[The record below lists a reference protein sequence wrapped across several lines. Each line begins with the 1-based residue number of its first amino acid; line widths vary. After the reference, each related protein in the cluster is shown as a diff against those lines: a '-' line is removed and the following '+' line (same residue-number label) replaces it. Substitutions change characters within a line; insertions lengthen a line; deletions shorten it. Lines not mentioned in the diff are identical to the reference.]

1 MPRPTAYLL
10 VVPLLA
16 ACGLFFPEA
25 DDGGDVAGDVD
36 QDVFVAV
43 GDAGALISSPDGV
56 TWTTRTSGV
65 GGSLNDVAW
74 GPGVDGVG
82 TYVVVGN
89 AGVILTSTN
98 GLDWLS
104 GSSPSSRDLRG
115 VVHHIDRFFAVGGDY
130 SAGAETLVSLDG
142 NTWTRPDIPPLQ
154 HLLTGL
160 ASNGSTL
167 VAIGNYRS
175 DLQTFGAF
183 TWAEGSGWQVRIDAG
198 ASGTTYAA
206 VAAGIPAFALI
217 GSSTAATSKDAAT
230 WLPSAIVGVPPMHGL
245 VYSALG
251 WVAVGDGGI
260 ALTAPDAFLW
270 SSPHITPITA
280 ALRGVTSSGGQYI
293 AVGDTGVILSSLD
306 GVTWTS
312 IVPPLAVNLRAVT
325 HPLE

>member
-1 MPRPTAYLL
+1 MPRLSAYLL

-16 ACGLFFPEA
+16 ACGLFFPDGDDEGDEA
-25 DDGGDVAGDVD
+25 GTVD

-43 GDAGALISSPDGV
+43 GDAGALISSPDGI
-56 TWTTRTSGV
+56 TWTIRTSGV
-65 GGSLNDVAW
+65 GGPLNDVAW
-74 GPGVDGVG
+74 GPDANGVG

-104 GSSPSSRDLRG
+104 GSSPSSRDLRS

-142 NTWTRPDIPPLQ
+142 TTWTRPDVPPPQ

-160 ASNGSTL
+160 ASDGATL
-167 VAIGNYRS
+167 VAVGNYRS

-183 TWAEGSGWQVRIDAG
+183 TWVEGNGWQQRIDAG
-198 ASGTTYAA
+198 ASGTTYDA

-217 GSSTAATSKDAAT
+217 GSSTAATSSDAVT

-251 WVAVGDGGI
+251 WVAVGDGGV

-270 SSPHITPITA
+270 TSHITPITA
-280 ALRGVTSSGGQYI
+280 ALRGVTSNGGQYI

-312 IVPPLAVNLRAVT
+312 IVPPLAVNLHAVS